1 MTNLSNL
8 ELRRY
13 KKQIMLS
20 EVGEKG
26 QEKLKNSSVLIIGA
40 GGLGAPVLYYLSAM
54 GVGTIGISD
63 NDLVEESNLQRQVLY
78 GAGDLGKQKAIVA
91 KQRLGAQ
98 YPMINYNIHNICIA
112 DENIDFILKKYD
124 IIVDATDNYP
134 TRYLLD
140 EYCRKIKKP
149 LVYGAIYKFEGQIS
163 VFHYQQGPGLSDIFP
178 EMPDSNSAA
187 RSSDTG
193 IIGVLPAV
201 LGSMQAN
208 EVIKIITGAGSVL
221 SGEMLYVDILN
232 NNYQKLSIKQVN

>member
-1 MTNLSNL
+1 MTNLSDL

-26 QEKLKNSSVLIIGA
+26 QEKLKNSRVLVIGA

-91 KQRLGAQ
+91 KQKLSAQ
-98 YPMINYNIHNICIA
+98 YPMITYNIHNICIA
-112 DENIDFILKKYD
+112 DENIDFILKQYD

-140 EYCRKIKKP
+140 QYCRKIQKP

-163 VFHYQQGPGLSDIFP
+163 VFHYQNGPGLSDVFKEEP
-178 EMPDSNSAA
+178 NSETAA
-187 RSSDTG
+187 KSSETG
-193 IIGVLPAV
+193 IIGILPAII
-201 LGSMQAN
+201 GSMQAN
-208 EVIKIITGAGSVL
+208 EVIKIITGAGKVL
-221 SGEMLYVDILN
+221 SGEMLYIDILN
-232 NNYQKLSIKQVN
+232 NNYHKLSINSVR